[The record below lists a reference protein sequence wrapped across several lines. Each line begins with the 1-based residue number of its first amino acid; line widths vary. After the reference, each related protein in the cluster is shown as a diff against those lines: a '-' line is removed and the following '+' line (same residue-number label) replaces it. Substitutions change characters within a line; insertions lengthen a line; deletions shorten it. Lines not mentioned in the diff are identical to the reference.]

1 MLLYVQRDVWEDYCA
16 GKFESDTEK
25 LVGMACDGMRWHG
38 GEVPRHIEAS
48 TWEAGFDYLE
58 CSYMSKGMFRK
69 IIVRGKLR
77 VTRRSW
83 NGWAWHGVGWHGGGV
98 PRHMEASTWEVG
110 FDCLECSYMSKK
122 TFRKIIVQGKLRVTR
137 RSWNGWAWHGVGW
150 HGGGV
155 CQGTWKQVHGKLV
168 LIVWNALICPKGCLG
183 RLLCGEN

>member
-38 GEVPRHIEAS
+38 GEAPRHIEAS

-122 TFRKIIVQGKLRVTR
+122 TFRKIIVRGKLRVTR
-137 RSWNGWAWHGVGW
+137 RSWWAWHAMACGGMVVG
-150 HGGGV
+150 

>member
-38 GEVPRHIEAS
+38 GEAPRHIEAS

-83 NGWAWHGVGWHGGGV
+83 NGWAWHG
-98 PRHMEASTWEVG
+98 M
-110 FDCLECSYMSKK
+110 
-122 TFRKIIVQGKLRVTR
+122 
-137 RSWNGWAWHGVGW
+137 GW

-168 LIVWNALICPKGCLG
+168 LIVWNALICPKRHLG

>member
-58 CSYMSKGMFRK
+58 CSYMSKGMFGK
-69 IIVRGKLR
+69 IIVRGKLS

-83 NGWAWHGVGWHGGGV
+83 WAWHAVAWWWGAKAHMHKAHMHNAT
-98 PRHMEASTWEVG
+98 RH
-110 FDCLECSYMSKK
+110 L
-122 TFRKIIVQGKLRVTR
+122 
-137 RSWNGWAWHGVGW
+137 
-150 HGGGV
+150 
-155 CQGTWKQVHGKLV
+155 
-168 LIVWNALICPKGCLG
+168 
-183 RLLCGEN
+183 